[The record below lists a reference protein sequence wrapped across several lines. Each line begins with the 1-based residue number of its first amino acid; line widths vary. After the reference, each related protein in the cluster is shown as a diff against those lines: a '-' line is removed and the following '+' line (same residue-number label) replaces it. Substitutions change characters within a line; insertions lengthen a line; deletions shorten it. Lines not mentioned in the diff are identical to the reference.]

1 VRVGTR
7 IMISYGYLATLLL
20 VGAAVAALAF
30 QQLGDNISSVLGE
43 NFRSVQAGIAMLESL
58 ERQDSAAL
66 SLLLGHPQ
74 AQAQVRNADTAFLES
89 LDAARSNITIEGE
102 AEIII
107 RIEERFDAY
116 RSVRSEV
123 LAEPTDQKLLDY
135 ESRALPR
142 FDEVKQGVR
151 ELIDVNHAAMV
162 RADGE
167 ARRAA
172 ISNAALHALL
182 IALALLSMAPLSAS
196 LRRHV
201 IARLEELREVSTA
214 ISAGDL
220 GRRLDDR
227 GLDELGLAAR
237 QLNRV
242 LDRYEM
248 LEAELGGHRARER
261 TLVRSLLANLPR
273 PAVLFSP
280 SGQPL
285 ESTVPARLAAVVR
298 EAAQEQV
305 MELDEPA
312 TVEFTVAGRT
322 VTLMPLG
329 PVQGPEV
336 AWLALLD
343 EADEQRAAG

>member
-1 VRVGTR
+1 MV
-7 IMISYGYLATLLL
+7 SYGYLATLVL
-20 VGAAVAALAF
+20 VGAGAAALAF

-43 NFRSVQAGIAMLESL
+43 NFRSVQEGISMLESL

-66 SLLLGHPQ
+66 ALLLGQSQ
-74 AQAQVRNADTAFLES
+74 ARSQVATADNAFLES
-89 LDAARSNITIEGE
+89 LEGARNNITIEEE
-102 AEIII
+102 AEILI
-107 RIEERFDAY
+107 RVEDRFDAY
-116 RSVRSEV
+116 RRVRDEV
-123 LAEPTDQKLLDY
+123 LAESAERKLLDY
-135 ESRALPR
+135 ETRALPR
-142 FDEVKQGVR
+142 FNEVKAGVR

-162 RADGE
+162 RADTQ

-201 IARLEELREVSTA
+201 FARLSELREVSTA

-227 GLDELGLAAR
+227 NLDELGLAAR

-248 LEAELGGHRARER
+248 LEAELAGHRARER
-261 TLVRSLLANLPR
+261 SLVRSLLANLPHG
-273 PAVLFSP
+273 AVLFSP
-280 SGQPL
+280 SGQLL
-285 ESTVPARLAAVVR
+285 ESTVDTDLAAVVR
-298 EAAQEQV
+298 GAAQQQV
-305 MELDEPA
+305 TAMDEPA
-312 TVEFTVAGRT
+312 KVTFSVDGRP
-322 VTLMPLG
+322 VTLLPLRPG
-329 PVQGPEV
+329 SGPEV

-343 EADEQRAAG
+343 DAAPASAAS